1 MAGGVAQWT
10 EYLSNRHE
18 ALGWRPSRHKTGH
31 DVHMGNP
38 STKTVEAGRS
48 KVQDPSELHSK
59 SKASLRCV
67 ISERKGKREGGS
79 MEGGREGYLHASLV
93 K

>member
-1 MAGGVAQWT
+1 MKPWVGGPV
-10 EYLSNRHE
+10 SIK
-18 ALGWRPSRHKTGH
+18 LGMMH
-31 DVHMGNP
+31 VGNP

-67 ISERKGKREGGS
+67 ISERKGKREGEG
-79 MEGGREGYLHASLV
+79 EHGGREGGIPACITG
-93 K
+93 